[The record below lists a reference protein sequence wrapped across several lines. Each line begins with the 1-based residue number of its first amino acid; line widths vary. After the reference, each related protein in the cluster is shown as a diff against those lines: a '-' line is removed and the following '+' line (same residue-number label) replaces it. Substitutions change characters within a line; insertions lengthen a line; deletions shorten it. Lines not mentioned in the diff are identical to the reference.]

1 MSNEIALENYRKN
14 VTRVIAEYEKE
25 IEAAGKEIANN
36 VKQLEKLGVKDP
48 LNDMKNLLK
57 EKDKEKKKLAE
68 GIQKARQDADN
79 AAASVEPN
87 LAVLEVPPGTPE
99 DELKKLLS
107 DLEKAIKERSV
118 KLGKNVKIKLQPKF
132 NKKGTKLEE
141 VGLELI
147 WNF

>member
-1 MSNEIALENYRKN
+1 MPNEIEIENYRKN
-14 VTRVIAEYEKE
+14 VTRILAEYEKE
-25 IEAAGKEIANN
+25 IENAGKVIANN

-68 GIQKARQDADN
+68 GIQKARQEADN
-79 AAASVEPN
+79 AAASVQPN
-87 LAVLEVPPGTPE
+87 LAVLELPPGTPE
-99 DELKKLLS
+99 DTLKKLLS
-107 DLEKAIKERSV
+107 DIEKTIKDRSV
-118 KLGKNVKIKLQPKF
+118 KLGKNVKVKLQPKF

>member
-14 VTRVIAEYEKE
+14 ITRVLAEYEKE
-25 IEAAGKEIANN
+25 IENSAKVIANN

-68 GIQKARQDADN
+68 GIKKAQQDADN

-99 DELKKLLS
+99 DDLKKLLA